1 MKDYIYLKE
10 DNLKNSYLIIFQNL
24 NFYIFFR
31 ILLNLKKKN
40 KYLFVSI
47 QKPKKFFYNYLSKLG
62 FKIQIFDWS
71 LFKYEER
78 FESHNQ
84 SYSKIEKYYHEI
96 LKLDKFS
103 NSCIESLYK
112 DSDKIELAPKKFFIN
127 ILFEYLNFKII
138 SKKIFKRNKRS
149 IFYTPLNFRLTHKL
163 YEKKFFSKRN
173 NYTYKINYVYCP
185 LFIELSLNFIIKFFY
200 LIILL
205 ISPLFIIFK
214 LSFKYNTPKKYN
226 IAYRLYNSGFRFNA
240 SENRIDWL
248 VDNTDNYFNK
258 ENCLFVGEDSLDKS
272 FLDQVKQN
280 KYNFIELSIL
290 KIKFNK
296 KPISFFFFYLRNI
309 FFIIYNSIL
318 YDQKVISYYLI
329 AIYYFLKWTSFTQCY
344 NPRNYISYHDY
355 NIQHIFR
362 NAILDKI
369 NCKQSTYK
377 HTYTEN
383 NYNVHN
389 KTPNIIYSYLIYEN
403 EFHWGKRSIL
413 MSKKNFSNS
422 SNFIITKPTHMLDH
436 KNKLDFQNIKKDNIV
451 LSAFASTHGNNCVNN
466 DLSHMIFLESLLSL
480 ISNKNFRKKIKY
492 IIFKGKNP
500 YETYIR
506 SKNEK
511 LSKIALLLK
520 KNNSFKIFDSN
531 ISAQSIFHKSDLVVS
546 MSFSS
551 TTIEAISIGKRAFF
565 FDSLSQFNQSY
576 YDSIPNLVAHDYNQF
591 LRYID
596 YWRKIDKFNLKKY
609 YEKYFKLEFGGYG
622 INSSAKDIIKK
633 SINLTG
639 AKI

>member
-10 DNLKNSYLIIFQNL
+10 DNLKKSYLIIFQNL
-24 NFYIFFR
+24 DFYIFFK
-31 ILLNLKKKN
+31 ILFNIFQKN
-40 KYLFVSI
+40 RYLFISI
-47 QKPKKFFYNYLSKLG
+47 KKPNKFFYNYLCKLG

-78 FESHNQ
+78 FESHND
-84 SYSKIEKYYHEI
+84 SYSKIEKYYYEI
-96 LKLDKFS
+96 LKSNKFS

-112 DSDKIELAPKKFFIN
+112 DNDIVKLAPKKFFIN
-127 ILFEYLNFKII
+127 ILFDYLNFVFI
-138 SKKIFKRNKRS
+138 SKKIFKKNKRC
-149 IFYTPLNFRLTHKL
+149 IFYTPLNFKLTDNL
-163 YEKKFFSKRN
+163 YKKHFSSKTY
-173 NYTYKINYVYCP
+173 NYSFKKNYIYYP
-185 LFIELSLNFIIKFFY
+185 LFIELFLNFIIKLIY
-200 LIILL
+200 LTIIIL
-205 ISPLFIIFK
+205 SPLFIIFK
-214 LSFKYNTPKKYN
+214 LSFKNTTPKKFN
-226 IAYRLYNSGFRFNA
+226 IAYRLYNAGLRLHL

-248 VDNTDNYFNK
+248 VDNTDSFFNK
-258 ENCLFVGEDSLDKS
+258 ENCLFVGEDLLDKS

-280 KYNFIELSIL
+280 KYNFINLSIL
-290 KIKFNK
+290 KIKFVK
-296 KPISFFFFYLRNI
+296 KPISFFLFYLRNI
-309 FFIIYNSIL
+309 IFIIYNSIL
-318 YDQKVISYYLI
+318 YDQRAISYYLI
-329 AIYYFLKWTSFTQCY
+329 AIYYFLKWTSFSQSY
-344 NPRNYISYHDY
+344 HPKNYISYHDY
-355 NIQHIFR
+355 HIQHIFR
-362 NAILDKI
+362 NSILDKI
-369 NCKQSTYK
+369 DCKQSTYK
-377 HTYTEN
+377 HTYAEN
-383 NYNVHN
+383 IYNINN
-389 KTPNIIYSYLIYEN
+389 KTSNIIYSYLVYKN
-403 EFHWGKRSIL
+403 EFHWGRRSIL
-413 MSKKNFSNS
+413 MSKQNSSHS
-422 SNFIITKPTHMLDH
+422 SNFIITKPIDMVDH
-436 KNKLDFQNIKKDNIV
+436 KNKTYFQNLKKNDIV